1 LLTIDPQFHIFA
13 FLKEREDLAQVNRV
27 FCSKVCVVEFVEAQ
41 AANIAFSHESANFGC
56 LFLAAFLQRQGA
68 CRQGEGEPRW

>member
-1 LLTIDPQFHIFA
+1 
-13 FLKEREDLAQVNRV
+13 VNRV

-56 LFLAAFLQRQGA
+56 LFLAAFYSGKVPVGKEKENLVGSPSVPLFIPAREFA
-68 CRQGEGEPRW
+68 HEASFN